1 MTSKQNYKTDAILL
15 RSIDYGES
23 DRIVTFFSAD
33 FGKIRGI
40 AKGARRSRKRFV
52 NALEN
57 FSCGQLM
64 FSRRSREGLALI
76 EACDVRN
83 HFPGIRE
90 DIEKTL
96 TASYFI
102 ELVDAFTL
110 EGKQSEELFRLLYAF
125 LDFLDVGSASE
136 GMIRIFELRLL
147 KLLGYDPVLDRCMG
161 CKTLLEEMDRILF
174 DPVEGGIRCRKCD
187 LRGRDIYSMMPGTV
201 KLLVLGKNME
211 TGRLHQLVFSETALK
226 ESRNALNAFI
236 QHILGKELKSLN
248 VLNEIKRMA
257 I

>member
-125 LDFLDVGSASE
+125 LDFLNVRSASE
-136 GMIRIFELRLL
+136 GIVRIFELRLL

-161 CKTLLEEMDRILF
+161 CKTLLAEMDRIFF
-174 DPVEGGIRCRKCD
+174 DPVEGGIRCRKCG
-187 LRGRDIYSMMPGTV
+187 LRGRDVYSMMPGTV
-201 KLLVLGKNME
+201 KLLVLGKNIE
-211 TGRLHQLVFSETALK
+211 TGRLHQLVFSETALQ

-236 QHILGKELKSLN
+236 QHILGKEMKSLN

>member
-1 MTSKQNYKTDAILL
+1 
-15 RSIDYGES
+15 
-23 DRIVTFFSAD
+23 
-33 FGKIRGI
+33 
-40 AKGARRSRKRFV
+40 
-52 NALEN
+52 
-57 FSCGQLM
+57 
-64 FSRRSREGLALI
+64 
-76 EACDVRN
+76 
-83 HFPGIRE
+83 
-90 DIEKTL
+90 
-96 TASYFI
+96 
-102 ELVDAFTL
+102 
-110 EGKQSEELFRLLYAF
+110 
-125 LDFLDVGSASE
+125 
-136 GMIRIFELRLL
+136 MIRIFELRLL

-174 DPVEGGIRCRKCD
+174 DPVEGGIQCRKCG
-187 LRGRDIYSMMPGTV
+187 LRGRDVYSMMPGTV